1 MILMEDLNMKD
12 KELTT
17 DECME
22 IFKKYDKKIYEY
34 YIHNAWYFGYNARN
48 YARQLKE
55 KHENQ

>member
-1 MILMEDLNMKD
+1 MKD

-22 IFKKYDKKIYEY
+22 IFKKYDKKTYEY